1 MFSSRENSLIAY
13 FGASRPTLL
22 LDPGTRARAARRA
35 GDARRSA
42 DGVAPDSEMLSSFLI
57 LNVNITQ
64 LGCPVNQSMEAELAA
79 HREIDEELK
88 QLKQLAAFEGLE
100 RRCAHCGAEPE
111 KLLRCGRCKAVKYC
125 TTQCQRAAWCS
136 HKSSCGKGCATPTPA
151 AVRAAGFAATLA
163 TLREFGAAHGGL
175 AEACLLKLKET
186 PAPLAERAKMCE
198 PVLAVVKA
206 HGGRALAQSLG
217 LGALSD
223 YVGLRG
229 GEAIAAIAR
238 LGGVEAAL
246 AALDAHGDHR
256 LAVFEALKLLSN
268 LAVRDECERAIRS
281 SGGGPKAMAALRRLP
296 RNANV
301 KAAAE
306 SLLRNLGAL
315 HTVEPSRLDAVAEG
329 FVRSAVAANCR
340 PAAPS
345 ADDCPVCLGPC
356 DGDVVALPCDHT
368 FHRACIAKWFRES
381 VKNTALRGAPA
392 DLNCPLCKRG
402 LREQLKR

>member
-1 MFSSRENSLIAY
+1 
-13 FGASRPTLL
+13 
-22 LDPGTRARAARRA
+22 
-35 GDARRSA
+35 
-42 DGVAPDSEMLSSFLI
+42 MLSSFLI
-57 LNVNITQ
+57 LNVNIIQ

-151 AVRAAGFAATLA
+151 TVRAAGFAATLA

-268 LAVRDECERAIRS
+268 LAVRDECERAIRT
-281 SGGGPKAMAALRRLP
+281 SGGGAKAMAALRRLP
-296 RNANV
+296 HNANV

>member
-1 MFSSRENSLIAY
+1 M
-13 FGASRPTLL
+13 
-22 LDPGTRARAARRA
+22 
-35 GDARRSA
+35 
-42 DGVAPDSEMLSSFLI
+42 
-57 LNVNITQ
+57 NVNIIQ

-151 AVRAAGFAATLA
+151 TVRAAGFAATLA

-268 LAVRDECERAIRS
+268 LAVRDECERAIRT
-281 SGGGPKAMAALRRLP
+281 SGGGAKAMAALRRLP
-296 RNANV
+296 HNANV

-329 FVRSAVAANCR
+329 FVHSAVAANCR

-368 FHRACIAKWFRES
+368 FHRTCIAKWFRES